1 MKLVEFFA
9 PEEIDLDLEASTKEE
24 ALQEL
29 VDLLDVGD
37 SSEELYG
44 LLKKRENLGSTGIG
58 KGVAIPHCRS
68 LVVDRLRVVYG
79 RKEAGLGFGAVDGK
93 PVHHLFLIVAGRDL
107 QPVPSRSRKDR
118 AVLQEPA
125 EPVATR
131 RGAFRG
137 GLHEGAG
144 RGESLRWPATST
156 APSIA

>member
-93 PVHHLFLIVAGRDL
+93 PVHHLFLIVAP
-107 QPVPSRSRKDR
+107 PVEISNQYLPVLGKIAQFCKNPQNLSRLDEVRSVEDFMK
-118 AVLQEPA
+118 VLEEA
-125 EPVATR
+125 N
-131 RGAFRG
+131 
-137 GLHEGAG
+137 L
-144 RGESLRWPATST
+144 
-156 APSIA
+156 